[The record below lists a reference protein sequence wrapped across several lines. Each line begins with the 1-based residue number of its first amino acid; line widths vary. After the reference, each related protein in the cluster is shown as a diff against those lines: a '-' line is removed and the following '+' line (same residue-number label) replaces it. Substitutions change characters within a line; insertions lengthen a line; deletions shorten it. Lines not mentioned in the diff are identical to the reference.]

1 MITVMGEMMMTKILI
16 IDGHDRRA
24 LAGVRSIGE
33 KKEDFYIIIGS
44 SRKLNASRFSKYCNE
59 FVYYPD
65 PDEDEEDFVDFL
77 IEYIK
82 ANQIQVLVPMGD
94 RVAEIASKNK
104 EKFKKVTHLLVPD
117 YDVFMIARDKGI
129 TLEYAK
135 KNNIPYPKTYKI
147 EDIEND
153 AEGITYPVI
162 IKPRISS
169 ASMGIVIASNKE
181 HAIECYKNVDAE
193 YKEPIIQEIIPD
205 VGEHYQANLLFDEN
219 SEIKASCIKKKIRQ
233 FPITGGPST
242 FFKTVDN
249 KEIEE
254 MSIRFLKN
262 INWIGP
268 AEVEYMIDP
277 RDGTPKLMEI
287 NPRLSATIRLS
298 CFVGVD
304 FPYLIVQNALG
315 NKTELVKNN
324 KYEYF
329 CQWFFPGDLL
339 NFIFS
344 KNKFNQEYGYVFKKP
359 KNICHSVYKS
369 NDIMPYIANVMAL
382 LVSAFNIKRVLKFV
396 KPKN

>member
-1 MITVMGEMMMTKILI
+1 MMTKILI

-24 LAGVRSIGE
+24 LAAVRSIGE
-33 KKEDFYIIIGS
+33 KKEKFHITIGS

-59 FVYYPD
+59 FICYPN
-65 PDEDEEDFVDFL
+65 PNEDEEGFVDFL

-82 ANQIQVLVPMGD
+82 ANQIQVLLPMGD
-94 RVAEIASKNK
+94 QVAEIASKNK
-104 EKFKKVTHLLVPD
+104 EKFKNVTNLLVPD
-117 YDVFMIARDKGI
+117 YNVFMIARDKRI

-135 KNNIPYPKTYKI
+135 KNNIPFPKTYKI
-147 EDIEND
+147 EDIKNEI
-153 AEGITYPVI
+153 EEISYPVI

-169 ASMGIVIASNKE
+169 ASMGIVIANNKE
-181 HAIECYKNVDAE
+181 HAVECYENVNAE
-193 YKEPIIQEIIPD
+193 YEEPIIQEIIPD
-205 VGEHYQANLLFDEN
+205 VGEHYQANLLFNKN
-219 SEIKASCIKKKIRQ
+219 SEIKASSIKKKIRQ
-233 FPITGGPST
+233 FPVTGGPST

-262 INWIGP
+262 INWVGP
-268 AEVEYMIDP
+268 AEVEFMIDP

-304 FPYLIVQNALG
+304 FPYLIIQNALEKETEPIK
-315 NKTELVKNN
+315 NK

-344 KNKFNQEYGYVFKKP
+344 KDRFNQEYGYVFKKP
-359 KNICHSVYKS
+359 KNICHSVYKG
-369 NDIMPYIANVMAL
+369 NDIMPYVANIMAL
-382 LVSAFNIKRVLKFV
+382 LVSAFNIKRALKFI